1 MSTYWTVEKH
11 EGGIRNW
18 SCKAFVSRAQGLARR
33 GFFYLSQTDEGGL
46 GSVGSRRGHASIPAL
61 LSKQGERSYADYG
74 R

>member
-33 GFFYLSQTDEGGL
+33 GFFYLSQTTREG
-46 GSVGSRRGHASIPAL
+46 
-61 LSKQGERSYADYG
+61 
-74 R
+74 